1 MSNAATAI
9 PRANVP
15 RPVGVPRPTQKS
27 APPPPPVRPRV
38 VSLAD
43 NDFALVEESPAR
55 PAPPR
60 STPPPAPATSA
71 RPASAPPISQTFA
84 KRPVGDE
91 LVSAVFEK
99 MHELEF
105 APDSL
110 DGARF
115 CLAAIESVVPCR
127 ASMIHLYDARRK
139 DYLVVDSRGEAAESM
154 LLLRQDE
161 KDPLFRVAI
170 PTGRPFAWN
179 NLKNSPIARLSRF
192 SNLPHVD
199 RVLVAPVMNGKNCVG
214 VIELADPKN
223 GPFWTEDEHAV
234 RYVSE
239 RFGAFLATHGA
250 IVDLAIVAR
259 FAFKS

>member
-1 MSNAATAI
+1 MSNAASAI
-9 PRANVP
+9 ARVKIQRTPS
-15 RPVGVPRPTQKS
+15 VPRPTPKS
-27 APPPPPVRPRV
+27 VPPPPPPVRPRV

-43 NDFALVEESPAR
+43 TDFALVEETPA
-55 PAPPR
+55 PAPP
-60 STPPPAPATSA
+60 

-91 LVSAVFEK
+91 LVSALFDT

-127 ASMIHLYDARRK
+127 ASMIHLYDPRRR
-139 DYLVVDSRGEAAESM
+139 DFLVVDARGEAAESM

-161 KDPLFRVAI
+161 KDPLFRVAL

-179 NLKNSPIARLSRF
+179 NLKNSPIGRLARF
-192 SNLPHVD
+192 SSLSYVD
-199 RVLVAPVMNGKNCVG
+199 RVLVAPVMNGKSCVG
-214 VIELADPKN
+214 VIELADPKS

-234 RYVSE
+234 RYVAD
-239 RFGAFLATHGA
+239 RFGAFLATHSA